1 MTSAP
6 YCNGKS
12 KLSDNKDDRYIDKV
26 EEEEDVKLIKSL
38 NQFIGLTSF
47 VWSFTG
53 TCAFNH
59 YL

>member
-1 MTSAP
+1 MISTS
-6 YCNGKS
+6 YCNEKS
-12 KLSDNKDDRYIDKV
+12 ELSDDKDDRYIDKV
-26 EEEEDVKLIKSL
+26 EEEKDVELIKSL

-47 VWSFTG
+47 MRSSTE